1 MILSALVLRPA
12 RRAPLRFLATVAG
25 VAIGVASVVATVLAS
40 RAAVA
45 SLSEGVEAIAG
56 PVALEVRRPGGVD
69 EGALGRLAEFGDRV
83 LLAPVIEEL
92 AELPALGDL
101 VRVLGIDLLLDPG
114 TRGVRPLGR
123 EAGPRELP
131 REALLGAG
139 VLLPAELAREL
150 AAGEGD
156 ALELLARTRRVELI
170 LAGTFEP
177 ERFPS
182 AWRRVVLID
191 VALAQELFGRLGSLD
206 RIEVLPRRALEG
218 GPGLDAAELA
228 ELRSDLQAALGAGYE
243 VEPPSERR
251 AQTARM
257 LAALDFNLTALS
269 GISILVAIVLVAT
282 TLATAV
288 VQRRYELAQ
297 ARSLGASRAQL
308 GLAIAA
314 EAAAIGLLG
323 GALGALGGWLG
334 ARAALAGVRGTVA
347 AVVEGA
353 LPGEV
358 RLGALLFALALALGL
373 GAGLVA
379 ALLPLRE
386 VLATPPLQGL
396 REGRPAPLGRRGLAR
411 RGAALGILLGA
422 AALLANL
429 PALGD
434 RPVFALGAALALL
447 ASLAVLAAPA
457 IELVGRLH
465 GNLVGHGRAPW
476 LRVAQAALAAGRE
489 RGAWAAT
496 AVGVAVALAVSMTT
510 MIGSFR
516 ATVEDWTRQAM
527 RADLFLRPAPS
538 AAGLSSGRL
547 DPEIVAAAREL
558 FGAGNVDAY
567 HAADTR
573 VEGLEVAL
581 GGAELAVVARAGGVP
596 FVDGRP
602 PGEVYAEAL
611 ERGGALV
618 NEPFARRFAVGRG
631 ARIRL
636 ETPGG
641 TIEREVVG
649 VFLDYSSHTG
659 RVVLDRADFLG
670 RYPDEGPRNAA
681 IFLGEDANP
690 AAARARLLERLGGR
704 FALEVVDSGEIRRE
718 ILAIFDRT
726 FAVTRALQ
734 AVALVVALLAVLTV
748 LFALVDERRGELA
761 LVRVLGGSRAQV
773 HGVVLA
779 QAGLLGLVGA
789 AGGLLVGLVVGWVL
803 VKVVNVQSFGWS
815 LRFEPPWASV
825 LGAAAAVLPAAL
837 AAGIL
842 PSLFAA
848 RRTPVEVLRDD
859 A

>member
-12 RRAPLRFLATVAG
+12 RRAPLRLLATVAG

-45 SLSEGVEAIAG
+45 SLSEGVEAVAG
-56 PVALEVRRPGGVD
+56 PVALEVRRPGGVEED
-69 EGALGRLAEFGDRV
+69 VLGRLAEFGDRV

-92 AELPALGDL
+92 AELPRLGDL

-123 EAGPRELP
+123 DTGPRELP
-131 REALLGAG
+131 RELLAGNG
-139 VLLPAELAREL
+139 VLLPAELAQEL
-150 AAGEGD
+150 ALREGD
-156 ALELLARTRRVELI
+156 GLDLLARARRVVLSV
-170 LAGTFEP
+170 AGTFEP

-191 VALAQELFGRLGSLD
+191 VALAQELFGRLGFLD

-218 GPGLDAAELA
+218 GPALDSAELA
-228 ELRSDLQAALGAGYE
+228 ELRGELRTALGAGYE
-243 VEPPSERR
+243 VEPPSTRR

-288 VQRRYELAQ
+288 VQRRYELAL

-308 GLAIAA
+308 GLAIAV

-353 LPGEV
+353 LPGDV
-358 RLGALLFALALALGL
+358 RLGPGLFTLAVALGL

-396 REGRPAPLGRRGLAR
+396 REGRPAPLGRGGLAR
-411 RGAALGILLGA
+411 RAGVLGALLGG
-422 AALLANL
+422 AALLARL
-429 PALGD
+429 PAVGD
-434 RPVFALGAALALL
+434 RPVFALAAALLLL
-447 ASLAVLAAPA
+447 ASLAVLAVPTLA
-457 IELVGRLH
+457 LVGRLH
-465 GNLVGHGRAPW
+465 GDLVGQGRGPW

-516 ATVEDWTRQAM
+516 ATVVDWTRQAM

-547 DPEIVAAAREL
+547 DPEIVAVAREL
-558 FGAGNVDAY
+558 FGAGSVDSY

-573 VEGLEVAL
+573 VNGLVVAL
-581 GGAELAVVARAGGVP
+581 GGAELAVVAREGGVP

-611 ERGGALV
+611 ARGGAIV
-618 NEPFARRFAVGRG
+618 NEPFARRFGVGRG
-631 ARIRL
+631 ARLRL
-636 ETPGG
+636 ETPAG

-659 RVVLDRADFLG
+659 RVVLDRSDFLAQ
-670 RYPDEGPRNAA
+670 YPDEGPRNAA
-681 IFLGEDANP
+681 IFLRGTEQP
-690 AAARARLLERLGGR
+690 AEARARLLGKLGGR
-704 FALEVVDSGEIRRE
+704 FAVEVVDSGEIRHE

-734 AVALVVALLAVLTV
+734 GVALVVALLAVLTV

-761 LVRVLGGSRAQV
+761 VVRVLGGSRVQV

-789 AGGLLVGLVVGWVL
+789 AGGLLIGLLVGLVL
-803 VKVVNVQSFGWS
+803 VKIVNVQSFGWS
-815 LRFEPPWASV
+815 LRFEPPWTSV
-825 LGAAAAVLPAAL
+825 LGAAAMVLPAAL
-837 AAGIL
+837 AAGVL
-842 PSLFAA
+842 PSLLAG
-848 RRTPVEVLRDD
+848 RLSPVEVLRDD
-859 A
+859 T